1 MHSLDTQ
8 WRGTAPTGHGRR
20 AGSGST
26 RRSAARSSVPQC
38 RREVRRSDGYLAR
51 DDHALDILGPLV
63 DLADLLIAII
73 SLHRI
78 IPEIAVA
85 AKQLDGLPANRFR
98 SEEHTSELQSLMR
111 ISYAVFCLKQ
121 KNTNHNLFHT
131 YRNTQ

>member
-20 AGSGST
+20 TGSGST

-51 DDHALDILGPLV
+51 DDHALDILGSLV

-85 AKQLDGLPANRFR
+85 AKPLDGLPANRLRHPAGAQIRHRLPFHGFASGAQQIR
-98 SEEHTSELQSLMR
+98 S
-111 ISYAVFCLKQ
+111 A
-121 KNTNHNLFHT
+121 
-131 YRNTQ
+131 

>member
-85 AKQLDGLPANRFR
+85 AKTLDGLPEIGRASCRER
-98 SEEHTSELQSLMR
+98 VCQ
-111 ISYAVFCLKQ
+111 
-121 KNTNHNLFHT
+121 
-131 YRNTQ
+131 